1 MDPLTHA
8 ISGIAL
14 ARALPRHHLPKKYVA
29 FIALMAMAPDAD
41 YLLRFISDTAYLHY
55 HRGITHSLL
64 MLPLW
69 VWLIISLTS
78 KRRLRDPVMPWLI
91 AAALALHILLDLIT
105 SFGTMIYAPFSDAR
119 IAWDAVFI
127 IDPLFTGI
135 LALPLLLA
143 MFRRRHARRLAWTGL
158 FFASAY
164 LGLVLTV
171 HHHATQLAWRDQPA
185 ATEVHALPQPF
196 SPFRWQLVAT
206 YSDHYSRAAVDFWPV
221 FPGSGAAFPKAFV
234 RHFSGDVRPASR
246 LQWRTLPAMRALPD
260 IRALPGARFYLWFA
274 RFPVLLERGPDRLVF
289 GDLRFGAGVLPGSPF
304 QLEINTGKQPRA
316 WLIWREG
323 RRSELP

>member
-14 ARALPRHHLPKKYVA
+14 ARALPRHHLPKRYVA
-29 FIALMAMAPDAD
+29 FIALLAMAPDAD
-41 YLLRFISDTAYLHY
+41 YFLRFISDAAYLHY
-55 HRGITHSLL
+55 HRGVTHSLL

-69 VWLIISLTS
+69 VWLIVSLMP
-78 KRRLRDPVMPWLI
+78 KRRLRDPVIPWLI
-91 AAALALHILLDLIT
+91 AAALALHILLDLVT

-119 IAWDAVFI
+119 IAWDAIFI
-127 IDPLFTGI
+127 IDPLFTGA

-143 MFRRRHARRLAWTGL
+143 MFRRRHARLLAWSGL

-164 LGLVLTV
+164 LGLALTA
-171 HHHATQLAWRDQPA
+171 HHYATQLAWRDQPA
-185 ATEVHALPQPF
+185 ASEVHALPQPF
-196 SPFRWQLVAT
+196 SPLRWQLVAT
-206 YSDHYSRAAVDFWPV
+206 YSDHYSRAAVNFWPA
-221 FPGSGAAFPKAFV
+221 FTGSGAVFSRAFV
-234 RHFSGDVRPASR
+234 RRYSGDSSPPAR
-246 LQWRTLPAMRALPD
+246 LQWRRFPAMRTLPG

-274 RFPVLLERGPDRLVF
+274 RFPILLERGADRLAF
-289 GDLRFGAGVLPGSPF
+289 GDLRFGAGVLADSPF
-304 QLEINTGKQPRA
+304 RLEINTGKKPRA